1 MEELEITEKNFKEE
15 VLSKEKYVLLEFYG
29 TWCMPCKME
38 AKILDKVEEEHKDV
52 KVVRLDI
59 DKNMSLAKEYGVM
72 TVPTMLYFKDEFECE
87 KTVGFRQ
94 FNQINEIINNLK
106 N

>member
-38 AKILDKVEEEHKDV
+38 AKILDKVEEEHRLTNCILYIKDKFGKNAV
-52 KVVRLDI
+52 LKGIDLFENATARERNNQLGGHGVR
-59 DKNMSLAKEYGVM
+59 
-72 TVPTMLYFKDEFECE
+72 
-87 KTVGFRQ
+87 
-94 FNQINEIINNLK
+94 
-106 N
+106 